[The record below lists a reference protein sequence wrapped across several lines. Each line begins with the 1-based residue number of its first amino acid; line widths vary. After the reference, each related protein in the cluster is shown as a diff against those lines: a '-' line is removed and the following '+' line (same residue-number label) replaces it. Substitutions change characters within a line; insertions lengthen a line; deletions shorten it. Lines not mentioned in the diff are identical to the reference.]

1 MVRGLLCP
9 LRSLTSGPP
18 PIILCTMQ
26 LVHYPHPSLRWKS
39 QPIQSI
45 SGSLRRVVREMFELM
60 YEAKGIGLAANQV
73 ALPFRFFIINVS
85 GDSDLSDQE
94 HVFINPEIS
103 NQSGLVEGEEGCLS
117 VPQLYGQVK
126 RFETIT
132 VEAYD
137 LDGQGFA
144 MDLDELPARVVQH
157 ETDHLD
163 GVMFFDRM
171 TDTDLQALQPQVDEF
186 VTVFRHDQSAGTTA
200 SDAELTEQLK
210 NLERDGLGG

>member
-1 MVRGLLCP
+1 
-9 LRSLTSGPP
+9 
-18 PIILCTMQ
+18 MQ
-26 LVHYPHPSLRWKS
+26 IVHYPHPSLRWKS
-39 QPIQSI
+39 RPIQSV
-45 SGSLRRVVREMFELM
+45 SEELRRAVREMFEIM

-85 GDSDLSDQE
+85 GDPDLADE
-94 HVFINPEIS
+94 ELVFLNPELS

-144 MDLDELPARVVQH
+144 MDLDELPARVIQH

-171 TDTDLQALQPQVDEF
+171 NETDLQAIEPQIDEF
-186 VTVFRHDQSAGTTA
+186 VTVFRHDQSTGERP
-200 SDAELTEQLK
+200 SDDALTEQLK
-210 NLERDGLGG
+210 ILERDGLGG

>member
-1 MVRGLLCP
+1 
-9 LRSLTSGPP
+9 
-18 PIILCTMQ
+18 MQ
-26 LVHYPHPSLRWKS
+26 IVHYPHPSLRWKS
-39 QPIQSI
+39 CPVSSV
-45 SGSLRRVVREMFELM
+45 SGALRRTVQEMFELM

-73 ALPFRFFIINVS
+73 ALPFRFFIINIS
-85 GDSDLSDQE
+85 GDPDLADE
-94 HVFINPEIS
+94 ELVFLNPELS
-103 NQSGLVEGEEGCLS
+103 AQSGSTEGEEGCLS

-137 LDGQGFA
+137 LDGRGFA

-171 TDTDLQALQPQVDEF
+171 SETDRQGIEPQIDEF
-186 VTVFRHDQSAGTTA
+186 VTVFRHQQSTGENP
-200 SDAELTEQLK
+200 SDEELAEQLAV
-210 NLERDGLGG
+210 LERDGFGG

>member
-1 MVRGLLCP
+1 
-9 LRSLTSGPP
+9 
-18 PIILCTMQ
+18 
-26 LVHYPHPSLRWKS
+26 
-39 QPIQSI
+39 
-45 SGSLRRVVREMFELM
+45 MFELM

-85 GDSDLSDQE
+85 GDPDLSDQE

-157 ETDHLD
+157 ETDHL
-163 GVMFFDRM
+163 
-171 TDTDLQALQPQVDEF
+171 
-186 VTVFRHDQSAGTTA
+186 
-200 SDAELTEQLK
+200 
-210 NLERDGLGG
+210 

>member
-1 MVRGLLCP
+1 
-9 LRSLTSGPP
+9 
-18 PIILCTMQ
+18 MQ
-26 LVHYPHPSLRWKS
+26 IVHYPHPSLRWKS
-39 QPIQSI
+39 CPVSSV
-45 SGSLRRVVREMFELM
+45 SGALRRTVREMFELM

-73 ALPFRFFIINVS
+73 ALPFRFFIINIS
-85 GDSDLSDQE
+85 GDPDLADE
-94 HVFINPEIS
+94 ELVFLNPELS
-103 NQSGLVEGEEGCLS
+103 AQSGSAEGEEGCLS

-137 LDGQGFA
+137 LDGRGFA

-171 TDTDLQALQPQVDEF
+171 SETDRQGLEPQIDEF
-186 VTVFRHDQSAGTTA
+186 VTVFRHQQATGESP
-200 SDAELTEQLK
+200 SDEELSEQLAV
-210 NLERDGLGG
+210 LERDGLGG

>member
-1 MVRGLLCP
+1 
-9 LRSLTSGPP
+9 
-18 PIILCTMQ
+18 MQ
-26 LVHYPHPSLRWKS
+26 IVHYPHPSLRWKS
-39 QPIQSI
+39 CPVSSV
-45 SGSLRRVVREMFELM
+45 SGALRRTVQEMFELM

-73 ALPFRFFIINVS
+73 ALPFRFFIINIS
-85 GDSDLSDQE
+85 GDPDLADE
-94 HVFINPEIS
+94 ELVFLNPELS
-103 NQSGLVEGEEGCLS
+103 AQSGSAEGEEGCLS

-137 LDGQGFA
+137 LDGRGFA

-171 TDTDLQALQPQVDEF
+171 SETDRQGLEPQIDEF
-186 VTVFRHDQSAGTTA
+186 VTVFRHQQATGESP
-200 SDAELTEQLK
+200 SDEELSEQLAV
-210 NLERDGLGG
+210 LERDGLGG